1 MGHIPVIEE
10 KPGTPRNEVSWKNG
24 GLRFDHSNDAELAA
38 AGDEDAIARQRTR
51 QSLAMAKLARQN
63 SDD

>member
-1 MGHIPVIEE
+1 MGHLRVIEE
-10 KPGTPRNEVSWKNG
+10 KPGTPRNEASWKNG

-51 QSLAMAKLARQN
+51 QRLAMANLARKPV
-63 SDD
+63 D